1 MPIIKKHWVPKS
13 NVTSLIAHIP
23 LKISAKEEWY
33 FDSGCSRHMTGNKDL
48 ITGLHPHAI
57 SYVTFG
63 DGAKGEIK
71 GIGKLD
77 CLGVPKL
84 DKVLLVKGLTAN
96 LISISQLCDQGL
108 NVNFTKTECLI
119 TNKESEVIMEGV
131 RTKDNC
137 YMWNSQISY
146 SSKCTSVKEKG
157 MKMIISARET
167 PKLKVCGKCQTRM
180 SHQKL
185 RLNITSKGLKLLH
198 MKLIEP
204 MQVES
209 LYGKKFAMVDD
220 FSRYIWTKNKSDVVE
235 IFKDCCLKPQGEKL
249 MVAQTDVD
257 NIGFGRRS
265 DQMVEHVAR
274 QMQSEVGKSFVGL
287 GLQVKQIEESI
298 FLSQSKCAKNNV
310 KKIGMKSARTPAP
323 THSKVFKDENGV
335 CAIYQAEYIAAGRAV
350 LNRVG

>member
-1 MPIIKKHWVPKS
+1 
-13 NVTSLIAHIP
+13 
-23 LKISAKEEWY
+23 LKIDE
-33 FDSGCSRHMTGNKDL
+33 R
-48 ITGLHPHAI
+48 
-57 SYVTFG
+57 
-63 DGAKGEIK
+63 
-71 GIGKLD
+71 
-77 CLGVPKL
+77 
-84 DKVLLVKGLTAN
+84 
-96 LISISQLCDQGL
+96 
-108 NVNFTKTECLI
+108 
-119 TNKESEVIMEGV
+119 
-131 RTKDNC
+131 
-137 YMWNSQISY
+137 
-146 SSKCTSVKEKG
+146 
-157 MKMIISARET
+157 
-167 PKLKVCGKCQTRM
+167 KVCGECQTRM

-185 RLNITSKGLKLLH
+185 RLNITYKGLKLLH
-198 MKLIEP
+198 MKLMEP

-249 MVAQTDVD
+249 MVAQIDMD

-335 CAIYQAEYIAAGRAV
+335 CAIYQAEYITTGSSCSQQGWLKLMLTKYNVTHDVMTLYYDNLSSTTMSKNLIQHSWTKHINVCHHSIRKFVALKHEMQLADKFARV
-350 LNRVG
+350 LDDNQFECLRGKLGICNHEKL